1 MALISVKTILTSLCL
16 FHITLAYFF
25 YTNPNAIA
33 DQALVYVLGEA
44 MGMAS
49 SHFPISSYS
58 SHTPQTSS
66 FATPS
71 GASSFL
77 AIALLVL
84 GLSDLL
90 TLSLPEEIW
99 LIHYWGSQAPL
110 RITIFAFVSLFSYFS
125 TPSYGRAGPSRM
137 SHPLTPPNV
146 FVAGSTVSGGD
157 GLRNRVFFT
166 FAFLEFLSWF
176 WVWVTLKEE
185 ASNFLARKRRR
196 GSMSNGGAR
205 GF

>member
-1 MALISVKTILTSLCL
+1 MALISVKTIITSLCL

-33 DQALVYVLGEA
+33 DQALVYVLGES
-44 MGMAS
+44 MGM
-49 SHFPISSYS
+49 PL
-58 SHTPQTSS
+58 TSS

-77 AIALLVL
+77 AVTLLVI
-84 GLSDLL
+84 GFSDLL
-90 TLSLPEEIW
+90 TLSMPEEIW

-110 RITIFAFVSLFSYFS
+110 RITLFAGISLFAYFT
-125 TPSYGRAGPSRM
+125 TPSAGRSGPTRM
-137 SHPLTPPNV
+137 SHPLAPPNA
-146 FVAGSTVSGGD
+146 FLPGGAAMTGGD

-185 ASNFLARKRRR
+185 AGRFIARKTRR
-196 GSMSNGGAR
+196 GSSGSNGAVGR
-205 GF
+205 F

>member
-1 MALISVKTILTSLCL
+1 MAALISVKTILTSLSL

-44 MGMAS
+44 MGM
-49 SHFPISSYS
+49 
-58 SHTPQTSS
+58 PQTSS

-77 AIALLVL
+77 AITLLML

-90 TLSLPEEIW
+90 TLSMPEEIW

-110 RITIFAFVSLFSYFS
+110 RITLFAFVSLFAYFS
-125 TPSYGRAGPSRM
+125 TPSYGRSGPSRM
-137 SHPLTPPNV
+137 SHPLAPPNT

-185 ASNFLARKRRR
+185 AGRFLAKKKRR
-196 GSMSNGGAR
+196 GSTSNGGAR

>member
-44 MGMAS
+44 MGM
-49 SHFPISSYS
+49 P
-58 SHTPQTSS
+58 HTTSFTTPSATSS
-66 FATPS
+66 FLS
-71 GASSFL
+71 VS
-77 AIALLVL
+77 LLL
-84 GLSDLL
+84 TGLSDLL

-99 LIHYWGSQAPL
+99 LVHYWGAQAPL
-110 RITIFAFVSLFSYFS
+110 RITLFASLSLFSYFS
-125 TPSYGRAGPSRM
+125 TPSYGRSGPGRM
-137 SHPLTPPNV
+137 SHPLAPPSSA
-146 FVAGSTVSGGD
+146 FLPGGVSNGNGIGD

-185 ASNFLARKRRR
+185 AGRFVARKKRR
-196 GSMSNGGAR
+196 GSSASNGGR
-205 GF
+205 DGFR

>member
-33 DQALVYVLGEA
+33 EQVLVYVLGEA
-44 MGMAS
+44 MGM
-49 SHFPISSYS
+49 
-58 SHTPQTSS
+58 PQTSS

-71 GASSFL
+71 SASSFL
-77 AIALLVL
+77 AVTLFVL

-90 TLSLPEEIW
+90 TLSMPEEIW
-99 LIHYWGSQAPL
+99 LIHYWGAQAPL
-110 RITIFAFVSLFSYFS
+110 RITLFAAISLFAYFS
-125 TPSYGRAGPSRM
+125 TPSYGRSKPHRL
-137 SHPLTPPNV
+137 SHPLTPPAST
-146 FVAGSTVSGGD
+146 FMGAGGGATTGGD

-185 ASNFLARKRRR
+185 AGRFVARKKRR
-196 GSMSNGGAR
+196 GSSSSGGNGGLRA
-205 GF
+205 